1 MIEQTVQTFL
11 VAVLTGLV
19 YAGVQGTPWQSKAV
33 TGETDMEKGLQKGVP
48 VESLRNIRVVV
59 QGQEPG
65 PQGQAP
71 MPFHGRGQEPVPF
84 QVVVADEEHKDDLE

>member
-59 QGQEPG
+59 QGQAPGPQGQEPG
-65 PQGQAP
+65 PQGQA
-71 MPFHGRGQEPVPF
+71 PVPF
-84 QVVVADEEHKDDLE
+84 QVVVADEEHKEDLE